1 MSDMKMKDVTR
12 KSFNIL
18 WQMEAWI
25 FFWFFLLTIL
35 LGLAIYI
42 INCIYLQISPF
53 AFWNEMEARQHIMII
68 SIAVCMPV
76 FAFLLTFVV
85 TYIYKKNVYLPLKSL
100 LSDVERA
107 SGYEGRAEHAE
118 LYMKKDNKSHF
129 DLDNPRNLWTDRVKE
144 YIDSATKE
152 QYFDDMTGCFNRKYF
167 SQAITDV
174 LKTQMMCSLTSHN
187 NIVYNADSNYG
198 IYLVDI
204 DHFKLI
210 NDDFGHYY
218 GDLVL
223 GQVGRTLRSAVGHN
237 GIVIRHGGEEFIIV
251 VCLSYPM
258 NFAALA
264 EKMRSEFSKTISVTN
279 SQTQEIRYLTCSIG
293 FLPFPLFT
301 EDVTAISVEQHVNLS
316 DQAMYLAKTCG
327 RDTWRGIE
335 VIATPTQQAEFEKAA
350 GSLEYGIQAGYF
362 HILKPDEIETS

>member
-1 MSDMKMKDVTR
+1 MKMKDVTR

-35 LGLAIYI
+35 LGLTIYI
-42 INCIYLQISPF
+42 IICVYLQIFPF
-53 AFWNEMEARQHIMII
+53 TLWSEMEARQHTMII
-68 SIAVCMPV
+68 SIAACMPV
-76 FAFLLTFVV
+76 YAILLTFVV

-100 LSDVERA
+100 LSDVDKA
-107 SGYEGRAEHAE
+107 SGFEGRNDHSEI
-118 LYMKKDNKSHF
+118 YQKTDNKNQF
-129 DLDNPRNLWTDRVKE
+129 DLNNPSNLWTDRVKE
-144 YIDSATKE
+144 YIDSVTKE

-174 LKTQMMCSLTSHN
+174 LKTQMMCSLTSHK
-187 NIVYNADSNYG
+187 NIVFNADTYYG

-204 DHFKLI
+204 DHFKTI

-223 GQVGRTLRSAVGHN
+223 GQVGRTLRSTVGHN
-237 GIVIRHGGEEFIIV
+237 GIVIRHGGEEFLII

-258 NFAALA
+258 KFSALA
-264 EKMRSEFSKTISVTN
+264 EKLRSEFSQNISVAN
-279 SQTQEIRYLTCSIG
+279 PQTQEIRYLTCSIG
-293 FLPFPLFT
+293 FLPFPLFKD
-301 EDVTAISVEQHVNLS
+301 DVTALSVEQHVNLS
-316 DQAMYLAKTCG
+316 DQAMYMAKTCG

-335 VIATPTQQAEFEKAA
+335 VNTTPATQAEFEKAA
-350 GSLEYGIQAGYF
+350 MSMEYGTHIGYF
-362 HILKPDEIETS
+362 NILKPDEIITS